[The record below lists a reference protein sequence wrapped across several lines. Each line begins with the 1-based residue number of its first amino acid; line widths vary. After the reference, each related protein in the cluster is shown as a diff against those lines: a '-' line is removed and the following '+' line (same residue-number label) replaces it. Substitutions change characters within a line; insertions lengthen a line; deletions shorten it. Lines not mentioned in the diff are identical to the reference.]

1 MAIEIFKSHQQ
12 LRDRCKQ
19 LIEEDKKVCQT
30 IRDYVYLDI
39 EYLATFNL
47 DRDFVYQ
54 EVNEIDE
61 NYGMY
66 KVGRG
71 YSYSDTIQ

>member
-1 MAIEIFKSHQQ
+1 MTVENFKSHQQ

-19 LIEEDKKVCQT
+19 LIKEDKKVCQT

-47 DRDFVYQ
+47 GRDFIYQ
-54 EVNEIDE
+54 EEDETDE

-71 YSYSDTIQ
+71 YNYSDTIQ